1 MQKAHG
7 VDNRNNVRLV
17 KCPLCEADFKTLT
30 NVCEHISNE
39 HNVQLIKETTAFDSL
54 RGIYINFVTY

>member
-39 HNVQLIKETTAFDSL
+39 HNVQLIKETTAFDSPWYL
-54 RGIYINFVTY
+54 Y